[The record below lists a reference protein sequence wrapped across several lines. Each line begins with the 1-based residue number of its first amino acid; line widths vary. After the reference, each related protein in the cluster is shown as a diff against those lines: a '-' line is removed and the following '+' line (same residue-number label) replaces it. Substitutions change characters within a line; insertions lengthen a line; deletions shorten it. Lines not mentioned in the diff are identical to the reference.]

1 MRLTVP
7 DLKPAAERYVAMTL
21 DLIEERGTSVGV
33 NLREVSRRL
42 GHAHTNVYNYFGS
55 YEDLLEHALRRAI
68 LHYAKAMAANLNEDL
83 SARDCY
89 LRFIRNMV
97 EWSIQNPGYHRFI
110 STDPLDPDALPK
122 DIIDNVVVLKAWIAG
137 LLGEL
142 AGQRI
147 TGEALLDLRDIQL
160 GYLDGEVS
168 NLLNGRV
175 LPSEDPAER
184 VLRNLEKLFVL
195 LVGQHDS
202 AEIDSRVWAVE
213 RRNPYPAFEIV
224 QLPLRHRD
232 RR

>member
-7 DLKPAAERYVAMTL
+7 ELKPAAERYVAMTL

-42 GHAHTNVYNYFGS
+42 GHAHTNVYNYFES

-68 LHYAKAMAANLNEDL
+68 LHYAKAMAANLNGDL

-89 LRFIRNMV
+89 RRFTRNMV

-122 DIIDNVVVLKAWIAG
+122 DIIDNVVILKAWVAE

-142 AGQRI
+142 AGQPIR
-147 TGEALLDLRDIQL
+147 GKALLDLRDIQL
-160 GYLDGEVS
+160 AILMERFQIFSTGAFFPARIQP
-168 NLLNGRV
+168 NGCC
-175 LPSEDPAER
+175 ET
-184 VLRNLEKLFVL
+184 
-195 LVGQHDS
+195 
-202 AEIDSRVWAVE
+202 
-213 RRNPYPAFEIV
+213 
-224 QLPLRHRD
+224 
-232 RR
+232 